1 MTDTIQELRVRKAA
15 LLEELEL
22 IEQFLVLHERLFP
35 QSGGR
40 NVSGSPPDASG
51 ARGPRKNEP
60 QEVAD
65 RAEALIKAH
74 GRPVQRGDLVKMIED
89 SGLIIH
95 SKDKNKYIGTVL
107 WRQRHRFV
115 NIEDE
120 GYWLVGMEY
129 ESSLNQL
136 RLDS

>member
-1 MTDTIQELRVRKAA
+1 MIDTIQELQVRKTA

-22 IEQFLVLHERLFP
+22 IEQYLTLHERLFP
-35 QSGGR
+35 QSAVR
-40 NVSGSPPDASG
+40 NVSSPTDAP
-51 ARGPRKNEP
+51 AVRGPRKNDP

-89 SGLIIH
+89 SGLTIH

-107 WRQRHRFV
+107 WRQRDRFV

-120 GYWLVGMEY
+120 GYWLIGMNY
-129 ESSLNQL
+129 ESGLNQL